1 MKALKRKGEIEVGKH
16 GSKGAGGGGGK
27 EGGGERL
34 ERKEGS
40 VRRREREKLKS
51 FEGKGNNNRQWSIHI
66 PEAAM

>member
-1 MKALKRKGEIEVGKH
+1 MEAREL
-16 GSKGAGGGGGK
+16 GGGGGK